1 MAARVR
7 AERLFVLSI
16 AAMVVAGWLAC
27 ASHKKGTTVVV
38 VRNPDAVRGCEF
50 LGRVGQSSTEQTSP
64 VEGMLRQRVAEMGG
78 DTLLLLA
85 AGAGEAWKCGADGS
99 ARAWVESP
107 PLERTPHQ
115 VSRPPTPRAT
125 IRY

>member
-1 MAARVR
+1 VR
-7 AERLFVLSI
+7 ADQLIALSVTAI
-16 AAMVVAGWLAC
+16 VVAGLFAC
-27 ASHKKGTTVVV
+27 ASRKKGTTVVV

-85 AGAGEAWKCGADGS
+85 AGSGEAWKCGADGS

-107 PLERTPHQ
+107 AKERTPHAL
-115 VSRPPTPRAT
+115 SRPPTPRVT